1 MAILPLIQQKS
12 LFHELVRKNAFEA
25 LSLNSRILEFIAK
38 IWDIDLLPSTDP
50 RFKTLRG
57 DIQQHFVNNSD
68 WDISY
73 LFSEVLGLF
82 QDETKFKLLI
92 ELIPSDEFQDD
103 NTLVINLVRLI
114 NTYLLS
120 NDLRLVA
127 VVRNSFTYY
136 EVRVQSE
143 EQNNIISNEIPFFV
157 EKTPNGRADKSS
169 SHTSPTK
176 FPALLLV
183 YDAWDDFGVKSQ
195 FNLYFYPNENEC
207 HSVGVFKVIARTE
220 NNDEPKTRTK
230 DYLKDSFFELS
241 DSFCSLGQEREYY
254 DNLKKYFPE
263 SYRNILWALKDC
275 AIYSVVEDIF
285 EDDYSFK
292 RSLLR
297 TNEAERLLREA
308 KFLLE
313 GIEVKNKDRFKYH
326 FSIPFSEEPIT
337 LDVEFSK
344 QSLLPGRVLTI
355 VGKNGVGKTHLLS
368 KLPVALA
375 EKTLTAFEPQIPLF
389 SKVISLSTSP
399 YDHSNYPERTH
410 SFNYEYIG
418 LTTTNREGGR
428 TIITD
433 EEILR
438 RLRDAGDSVVRKGR
452 SGSLK
457 EVLMDILSDT
467 LTEELFPKLDKLAVN
482 KLSNVMGRLSSGE
495 SVLLYLFTCIIA
507 SMRYDTLLLF
517 DEPETH
523 LHPNAITAL
532 MSALY
537 KLLEVYQ
544 SYAIVV
550 THSPLVVRE
559 IKGSQVRIMDRIG
572 DFAVIRGIQQETLGA
587 SISSLVDEIFG
598 NKDIPKY
605 YRKRIKQLVSEGYS
619 ENEIIRAITKDEDS
633 LPLGLRVYIKSFYTD
648 K

>member
-1 MAILPLIQQKS
+1 MLPLIQQKS
-12 LFHELVRKNAFEA
+12 LFLELVQKKAFEA
-25 LSLNSRILEFIAK
+25 LSLNSRILELIAK

-50 RFKTLRG
+50 RFKTLRE

-68 WDISY
+68 WDILY

-103 NTLVINLVRLI
+103 KILVTDLVRLI

-127 VVRNSFTYY
+127 VVRNNSTYY

-143 EQNNIISNEIPFFV
+143 EKSSLSINRIPLFV
-157 EKTPNGRADKSS
+157 EKNPNGRADKVG
-169 SHTSPTK
+169 SHTPPK
-176 FPALLLV
+176 ELPALLLV

-195 FNLYFYPNENEC
+195 FNLFFYSTKNEC

-220 NNDEPKTRTK
+220 DNDEPKTRTK
-230 DYLKDSFFELS
+230 DYLTDSFFELS

-263 SYRNILWALKDC
+263 SYRSILWALKDC

-313 GIEVKNKDRFKYH
+313 GIEVENKDRFKYH

-344 QSLLPGRVLTI
+344 QSLLPGRVLAI

-368 KLPVALA
+368 NLPVDLS

-389 SKVISLSTSP
+389 SKIISLSTSP

-418 LTTTNREGGR
+418 LTTTTQEGGR

-433 EEILR
+433 EEILK
-438 RLRDAGDSVVRKGR
+438 RLRDAGDSVIRKGR

-467 LTEELFPKLDKLAVN
+467 LIEELFPKLDKLAVN

-559 IKGSQVRIMDRIG
+559 IKGSQVRVIDRIE
-572 DFAVIRGIQQETLGA
+572 DLVMIRNIQQETLGA
-587 SISSLVDEIFG
+587 NISSLVDEIFG

-605 YRKRIKQLVSEGYS
+605 YRRKIKELVDEGYS
-619 ENEIIRAITKDEDS
+619 ENDIVCDIAKNESS
-633 LPLGLRVYIKSFYTD
+633 LPLGLRIYIKSFYTN